1 MESLRSCL
9 HTTSRELYIT
19 SCGSESI
26 NTAIRG
32 YLSANPRMGRH
43 IISTKTE
50 HKATLESL
58 KYLEDSGYEVT
69 YIRVDREGIPDLR
82 QLEESIRKDTAL
94 ITLTHVNNET
104 GSILPVKKI
113 VGIRDRTNKQ
123 TRIHLDCVQ
132 SLGKL
137 PIDLGNLGIDMASF
151 SGHKIHS
158 VKGVGL
164 LFVKEGCRIHPL
176 IYGGGQQN
184 GIRSGTESPYLA
196 GALELA
202 VSMAEED
209 REKALPRVTMLK
221 NKLLDQLSDL
231 HPTVFSPDDALPY
244 IVNLAF
250 STFSAETMLHA
261 LEEKNIYVST
271 VSACSSKSKK
281 VSHVLLEMGM
291 DRSIAQNALR
301 ISFSR
306 FSTEDDVIVVSSAIH
321 DIFNKYSTKRG
332 HT

>member
-1 MESLRSCL
+1 M
-9 HTTSRELYIT
+9 
-19 SCGSESI
+19 
-26 NTAIRG
+26 
-32 YLSANPRMGRH
+32 SANPRMGKH

-58 KYLEDSGYEVT
+58 KYLEESGCEVT
-69 YIRVDREGIPDLR
+69 YVQVDREGIPDLH
-82 QLEESIRKDTAL
+82 QLKESIRQDTAL

-104 GSILPVKKI
+104 GAILPVKQVIAMK
-113 VGIRDRTNKQ
+113 DRMNKQ

-132 SLGKL
+132 SLGKI
-137 PIDLGNLGIDMASF
+137 PIHLANLGVDMASF

-176 IYGGGQQN
+176 IYGGGQQG

-196 GALELA
+196 GALALA
-202 VSMAEED
+202 IARAEED
-209 REKALPRVTMLK
+209 RESALSRVTMLK
-221 NKLLDQLSDL
+221 KQLLSALSDL
-231 HPTVFSPDDALPY
+231 HPAVFSPDDALPY
-244 IVNLAF
+244 IVNFAF

-261 LEEKNIYVST
+261 LEEKDIYVST

-281 VSHVLLEMGM
+281 VSHVLLEMGV

-306 FSTEDDVIVVSSAIH
+306 FSTEDDVTAVSSAIH
-321 DIFNKYSTKRG
+321 DIFAKYSTKRG